1 MEISRIQLLKRFQS
15 LAFVALT
22 FSFVGFT
29 NFTKAQGE
37 ALFKSKCAT
46 CHQTHKNS
54 TGPKLF
60 QVRDKWAAGG
70 AKEGSIFTWVNN
82 WQNAVA
88 ADPYAAEVSKWS
100 PTAMAAFPDLKK
112 EDITAIFDWI
122 DAQPDP
128 ATATTTGTA
137 TDPASPLAPV

>member
-1 MEISRIQLLKRFQS
+1 M
-15 LAFVALT
+15 
-22 FSFVGFT
+22 
-29 NFTKAQGE
+29 
-37 ALFKSKCAT
+37 
-46 CHQTHKNS
+46 
-54 TGPKLF
+54 F

-128 ATATTTGTA
+128 ATATTTGA
-137 TDPASPLAPV
+137 PTDPNTPTTPTEEEEGSVGWIWIVMGVIFIVVIVMNLFQTYQF